1 MQGIR
6 KLMAHTYITT
16 HLRSGYESESA
27 SLSEKHGRGLDNGCL
42 IGSPDMLPSRK
53 PEQGDYLMERMDEG
67 RKQVFMDS
75 ALGTYM

>member
-16 HLRSGYESESA
+16 HLRSGYESA

-53 PEQGDYLMERMDEG
+53 PEQGGYLMEREG
-67 RKQVFMDS
+67 SRCS
-75 ALGTYM
+75 WIHENALGTYM